1 MNLSL
6 KLKSTSAIFVRTK
19 AASYKAQI
27 RQDYYNAIEGKKDSI
42 LQSVFRKIQK
52 RFQNM
57 LTIKDEA
64 VDAFEYLSRIEGIIP
79 AIESAHAVAYAKK
92 IVPQMDKAE
101 IVVITLSGRGD
112 KDCAAIAR
120 YRGEN
125 IHE

>member
-57 LTIKDEA
+57 LTIKNVVLIYRKILYIKQENYDILIHIRKMAEQCLKEA
-64 VDAFEYLSRIEGIIP
+64 QGLESIIFQSDLN
-79 AIESAHAVAYAKK
+79 E
-92 IVPQMDKAE
+92 
-101 IVVITLSGRGD
+101 
-112 KDCAAIAR
+112 
-120 YRGEN
+120 
-125 IHE
+125 